1 MGFSF
6 NTTCQPL
13 TPKNYLL
20 KIKMK
25 TLIGLPFMALAVS
38 MCSATE
44 QSSLEAIKAELKEEM
59 KAEMRDE
66 LRKIQDRI
74 AEDMEQRIE
83 TPFAIYDQKFN
94 QKIDE
99 LKTKKKVIFSART
112 SGDNDEDYI
121 GQLT

>member
-1 MGFSF
+1 MGSF

-13 TPKNYLL
+13 TSKNYLL

-25 TLIGLPFMALAVS
+25 TLIGLTFMALAVS

-83 TPFAIYDQKFN
+83 TPFALETRIGGHDD
-94 QKIDE
+94 KIGGHDDIIE
-99 LKTKKKVIFSART
+99 GL
-112 SGDNDEDYI
+112 
-121 GQLT
+121 

>member
-1 MGFSF
+1 MGSF

-25 TLIGLPFMALAVS
+25 TLIGLTFMALAVS
-38 MCSATE
+38 MSSATE

-59 KAEMRDE
+59 
-66 LRKIQDRI
+66 I
-74 AEDMEQRIE
+74 AENMEQRIE

-99 LKTKKKVIFSART
+99 KIDDLKTKLETRIGGHDDKIGGHDDIIEGLQKKVIFSA
-112 SGDNDEDYI
+112 
-121 GQLT
+121 L